1 MEKRPEFTSIKS
13 FAEFSKHYWYRE
25 ELQKICKSLGI
36 DASGMKADL
45 NRNIEE
51 FFKGN
56 KILPKAHV
64 GTGKVSHKNVRA
76 RHNNDIPLSLKT
88 GIIECG
94 FTFGKRF
101 REFFSQQTGIE
112 KFKFNADMVASVKKA
127 KEDGDQSFTLGDLL
141 DIFYGR
147 KTYAKY
153 DKVSLQWNKFVHDF
167 CADEATSRIQN
178 KLKVASILWKEVR
191 TSTREKV
198 YKTEL
203 LSEFQD
209 KLKGECNGI

>member
-1 MEKRPEFTSIKS
+1 MEKRPDFILIKS
-13 FAEFSKHYWYRE
+13 FEEFSKYYWYRE

-36 DASGMKADL
+36 DSSGMKADL
-45 NRNIEE
+45 NHNIEE
-51 FFKGN
+51 FFKGR
-56 KILPKAHV
+56 KILPKEK
-64 GTGKVSHKNVRA
+64 TGAGKARTRHKI
-76 RHNNDIPLSLKT
+76 DSPLSLKT
-88 GIIECG
+88 GIIECD
-94 FTFGKRF
+94 FTFSQRF

-127 KEDGDQSFTLGDLL
+127 KEEDDLSFTLGDLL

-153 DKVSLQWNKFVHDF
+153 DKVSLQWNKFLHDF
-167 CADEATSRIQN
+167 CADQATSSFHN
-178 KLKVASILWKEVR
+178 KLKLASILWKKVR

-198 YKTEL
+198 YKREL

-209 KLKGECNGI
+209 IINQYL